1 MWESGQRPMF
11 VFVFFFCKKNFL
23 WTNEGDRFEREIS
36 KEVSRKRF
44 KVNRSL
50 TNKTQNKKRLFH
62 LVIEWLCIWQGCVC
76 RYWPWYSIGV
86 SFASHRLQ
94 YSNAICQ
101 TDEYAHYIHT
111 CAQWRTLAGKWTS
124 KSDRLFVISRRK
136 CRLFTMNYQELL
148 QAANK

>member
-1 MWESGQRPMF
+1 MREWAKAN
-11 VFVFFFCKKNFL
+11 VCICFFFVKKNFL

-76 RYWPWYSIGV
+76 RLAMILYWCFFCIASLAIFQCYLSNWWVCTLHTHMRSMTDSGWEMDIKKR
-86 SFASHRLQ
+86 SFVCYKSAQMPFVHNELPRAVAS
-94 YSNAICQ
+94 
-101 TDEYAHYIHT
+101 
-111 CAQWRTLAGKWTS
+111 G
-124 KSDRLFVISRRK
+124 
-136 CRLFTMNYQELL
+136 
-148 QAANK
+148 